1 MPLAAL
7 RNKSSPLAIKGSLL
21 VRLWSHLPT
30 PLVIPEGLMSR
41 THRPLAVLALAAA
54 SALLLASCAPSAPAD
69 SPDDSA
75 TAEYVTEGKLTIATG
90 EPAYFPYVIDDDP
103 TSGEGFEAAIAYA
116 VAEELGFAAADIVW
130 VRTSFEAAIQ
140 PGPKDFDINL
150 QQYTITDERA
160 ENVDFSSPYYSTPQA
175 VITVEGSPAAEAQS
189 LADLEGLLIG
199 AATGTT
205 SFTAIEELIAP
216 TAGAQAFNTN
226 DDAVLALQNGTIDAI
241 VVDLP
246 TAFFLTGVIL
256 DGGVLLGQ
264 LPADAGIS
272 DEWGFVLAKDSSLTA
287 AVTAAV
293 DALRDSGRLAEI
305 ADEWLG
311 ADAGAPTLQ

>member
-1 MPLAAL
+1 MFRSPRRARRVAAL
-7 RNKSSPLAIKGSLL
+7 TAG
-21 VRLWSHLPT
+21 
-30 PLVIPEGLMSR
+30 
-41 THRPLAVLALAAA
+41 LAAA
-54 SALLLASCAPSAPAD
+54 ALTLAACTPAAEAPVEEPAEGEL
-69 SPDDSA
+69 
-75 TAEYVTEGKLTIATG
+75 TGLVTEGKLTIATG
-90 EPAYFPYVIDDDP
+90 EPAYFPYVIDDAP
-103 TSGEGFEAAIAYA
+103 ESGEGFEAAIAYA
-116 VAEELGFAAADIVW
+116 VAEELGFAAEDVVW

-140 PGPKDFDINL
+140 PGPKDFDCNL

-160 ENVDFSSPYYSTPQA
+160 ANVDFSSPYYSTPQA
-175 VITVEGSPAAEAQS
+175 VVTVEGSPAAEAGS
-189 LADLEGLLIG
+189 LADLEGLLVG

-205 SFTAIEELIAP
+205 SFTAIEEQIAP

-226 DDAVLALQNGTIDAI
+226 DDAVLALQNGTVDAI

-272 DEWGFVLAKDSSLTA
+272 DEWGLVLAKDSPLTA

-311 ADAGAPTLQ
+311 ADAGAPILQ